1 MKTKLIVSLISLL
14 LLTTVFAAANTAPTI
29 RETSLSETRQISSSG
44 VDVPIWEVNDT
55 WTYHID
61 DLSVDFSDEN
71 QSMIL
76 QISVDALPLEVK
88 DTTGDFYTLSF
99 ETTMDGYGYLYAT
112 ADEGPVNISVSFTD
126 LQIQGTLRVEKTTLG
141 LKEVMVSFDKQ
152 KFTFNIAEQPFI
164 TLPSWLH
171 VISARI
177 TTDVTVA
184 CDTSVTVLSFPLVP
198 GISWDLV
205 ATNFS
210 LNGRIQS
217 FFFTLLDF
225 LNDIATL
232 FGKSFLPESIA
243 ALLPVIDINDALTM
257 YLGSNVFQIPSIAN
271 AFFCPDT
278 ETVEVPAGTYEA
290 YNISLLDGLGYCY
303 YAPAAG
309 NIIKLTGNFQELIPF
324 VKNIDLVLTDITY
337 S

>member
-1 MKTKLIVSLISLL
+1 MKTKLIVSLVSLM
-14 LLTTVFAAANTAPTI
+14 LLTTIFAVAKTTPTI
-29 RETSLSETRQISSSG
+29 SETPSSETSQVSSAG
-44 VDVPIWEVNDT
+44 VDVPTWEVNDT

-61 DLSVDFSDEN
+61 DISVDFSDEN
-71 QSMIL
+71 ISMIL
-76 QISVDALPLEVK
+76 QISVDALPLEVT
-88 DTTGDFYTLSF
+88 DTAGDYYTLSF
-99 ETTMDGYGYLYAT
+99 ETTMDGYGYLST
-112 ADEGPVNISVSFTD
+112 TVDEGPVNISVTFTD
-126 LQIQGTLRVEKTTLG
+126 LQIQGTLKVEKTTLG

-152 KFTFNIAEQPFI
+152 KFTFNLAEQPFI
-164 TLPSWLH
+164 PLPSWLH
-171 VISARI
+171 IISARI

-210 LNGRIQS
+210 LNGKIQS

-232 FGKSFLPESIA
+232 FGKSFLPENIA
-243 ALLPVIDINDALTM
+243 ALLPVIDINEALTM
-257 YLGSNVFQIPSIAN
+257 YLGTNVFQIPSIEN
-271 AFFCPDT
+271 AFFCPFI

-309 NIIKLTGNFQELIPF
+309 TIIKLTGNFQELIPF
-324 VKNIDLVLTDITY
+324 VKNIDLVLTDTTY